1 MISNIFNHTADIG
14 IKIKAKDIKILFSKC
29 INKIIKLALI
39 NSRNIYKLNKKK
51 LIIKNINKSYEDLLH
66 DTLNEI
72 IYLIFVKKYYISKIN
87 IKKLLFDKIIIEI
100 FYRKLNKD
108 EIIRELKCV
117 TYHNLSIKR
126 NKNIYITEFIIDT

>member
-66 DTLNEI
+66 FTPI
-72 IYLIFVKKYYISKIN
+72 
-87 IKKLLFDKIIIEI
+87 KIISPPFNNILYTPFVHFFI
-100 FYRKLNKD
+100 RRINYIKSSFY
-108 EIIRELKCV
+108 
-117 TYHNLSIKR
+117 
-126 NKNIYITEFIIDT
+126 FM